1 MPPHP
6 RAVSR
11 QNNAQRRARAR
22 PPRRM
27 VPATNRAFW
36 ETGGGCARRH
46 RARNRPAAED
56 ARAGMDR
63 REAVR
68 ARSLLA
74 VRGLRRLRRWQN
86 RYSWNRCVWRPRR
99 PAGRRDGV
107 HAPQV
112 RRTSCTFHPAARR
125 PALVCLATAPPFDG
139 LCGAFSHLSASHAPS
154 LQKSVLDKPAI
165 LQAVRLCNLACHMY
179 NVFFSANIDFLN
191 GAIYNVA

>member
-74 VRGLRRLRRWQN
+74 VRGLRRLRCWQN
-86 RYSWNRCVWRPRR
+86 RYSWSRYVWRPRR

-107 HAPQV
+107 RAPQV
-112 RRTSCTFHPAARR
+112 RRTPCTFRPAARR
-125 PALVCLATAPPFDG
+125 PALVCLLRRRLSTGFAARFHVSPLLTPHRCKNPSWINQRFYNRSIVQFG
-139 LCGAFSHLSASHAPS
+139 VSH
-154 LQKSVLDKPAI
+154 V
-165 LQAVRLCNLACHMY
+165 
-179 NVFFSANIDFLN
+179 
-191 GAIYNVA
+191 